1 MGAKIKYFHLISM
14 EFPYFSPMNDDAAT
28 LDENLF
34 RSQGAALL
42 STARFPPVPPS
53 HRLIYEPLDKHNLFA
68 VGEMFRGDDSPFVQ
82 GEYRDS
88 RELEAY
94 LEAHLRFTRCSITKG
109 GCDWLF
115 RHAENGQ
122 YVGLFNVYDLNRES
136 PVRGDYPRKCTI
148 GFATRAEYRR
158 QGFTAEAIENF
169 LAYIFRH
176 FEVAYV
182 LAYTLKENKASAAL
196 LRKMNFSP
204 NQADYLFHDRYN
216 YFERFRSHMLKA

>member
-1 MGAKIKYFHLISM
+1 
-14 EFPYFSPMNDDAAT
+14 
-28 LDENLF
+28 
-34 RSQGAALL
+34 
-42 STARFPPVPPS
+42 
-53 HRLIYEPLDKHNLFA
+53 
-68 VGEMFRGDDSPFVQ
+68 MFRGDDSPFVQ

-122 YVGLFNVYDLNRES
+122 YVGLFNVYDLNRE
-136 PVRGDYPRKCTI
+136 
-148 GFATRAEYRR
+148 
-158 QGFTAEAIENF
+158 
-169 LAYIFRH
+169 
-176 FEVAYV
+176 VAYV